1 MMRWLLSSREER
13 LQGCCSEC
21 RRHSHT
27 VLPHVRCTLIVII
40 LPMLGSIHVSTGCVL
55 HRCVMIVMHH
65 ASDSEAESMFINQ
78 KLPR

>member
-1 MMRWLLSSREER
+1 MHIDCDHIADER
-13 LQGCCSEC
+13 
-21 RRHSHT
+21 
-27 VLPHVRCTLIVII
+27 
-40 LPMLGSIHVSTGCVL
+40 LGSIHVSTGCVL

>member
-40 LPMLGSIHVSTGCVL
+40 LPMSGLEVYMYQQAAC
-55 HRCVMIVMHH
+55 CIVV
-65 ASDSEAESMFINQ
+65 
-78 KLPR
+78 